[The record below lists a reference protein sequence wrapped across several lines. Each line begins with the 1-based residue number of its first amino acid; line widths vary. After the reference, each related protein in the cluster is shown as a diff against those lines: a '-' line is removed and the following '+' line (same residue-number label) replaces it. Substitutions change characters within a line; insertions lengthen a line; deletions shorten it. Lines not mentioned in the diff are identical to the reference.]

1 MDRESRRWIRELTYY
16 STVGLSLA
24 FSVFIGLGLGVYLDR
39 RFNTTPC
46 LTLVFLGLGI
56 IAGFRNV
63 VMAIRKIRKY

>member
-1 MDRESRRWIRELTYY
+1 MDRESKRWIREIAYY

-39 RFNTTPC
+39 RFNTTPW
-46 LTLVFLGLGI
+46 LTLFFLGLGI

-63 VMAIRKIRKY
+63 LMAIKKIRKY

>member
-1 MDRESRRWIRELTYY
+1 MDRESRRWIREIAYY

-39 RFNTTPC
+39 RFNTTPW

-63 VMAIRKIRKY
+63 LMAIKKIRKY

>member
-1 MDRESRRWIRELTYY
+1 MDRESKRWIREIAYY

-39 RFNTTPC
+39 RFNTTPW

-63 VMAIRKIRKY
+63 LMAIKKIRKY